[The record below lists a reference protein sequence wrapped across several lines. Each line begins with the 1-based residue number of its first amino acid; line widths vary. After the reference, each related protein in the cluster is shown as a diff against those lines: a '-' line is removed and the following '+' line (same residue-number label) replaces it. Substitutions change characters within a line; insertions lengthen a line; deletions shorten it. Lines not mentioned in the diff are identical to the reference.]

1 MDKLYYI
8 NLDKRIDRLLH
19 LEEKILPFIEISD
32 SKKQRFS
39 AVDHTNYD
47 SISQRGAGCSLSHI
61 KIWKDAI
68 DKKYNKILVM
78 EDDFEFIEG
87 PYKFNKVLK
96 KLEFINFS
104 ICNLSYNNQSPL
116 IPTNINGIY
125 KCNNIQTTS
134 CYVANVDFLKVM
146 LPVISEATERLMKK
160 ESYYANAIDQVWKI
174 FQNRDD
180 WIVSERVGKQKS
192 SISDI
197 EKKQTDYGV

>member
-8 NLDKRIDRLLH
+8 NLDKRTDRLLH
-19 LEEKILPFIEISD
+19 LEEKILPFIQISD
-32 SKKQRFS
+32 DKKQRIS

-68 DKKYNKILVM
+68 DKKYNKILIM

-87 PYKFNKVLK
+87 PYKFNKVLE

-116 IPTNINGIY
+116 IPTNIKGIY

-134 CYVANVDFLKVM
+134 CYVANVNFLKVM
-146 LPVISEATERLMKK
+146 LPIISEATERLMNK
-160 ESYYANAIDQVWKI
+160 ESYHANAIDQVWKI